1 MKKTAHVQRRF
12 DTEHRIL
19 DKILNRLPVGERKP
33 WSYPAVAEEI
43 GEAAHAVL
51 LAKKSLE
58 DAGIL
63 RTTLEYPKGQS
74 GRVSMWEITMA
85 PAMAHD
91 ELTREHERQLNRPS
105 MKKQRQSRQ
114 SAVADIGELHSIPTP
129 RIEDARAL
137 VREAQ
142 EYVARIEWARNH
154 IEEMRKQGID
164 IAPSAVTVRRDERLE
179 AIAGVL
185 PAIVELARENER
197 LRDQVSR
204 WLGMAGQGEAGQGSP
219 VTGSAF

>member
-19 DKILNRLPVGERKP
+19 DKIGKLLPVGERRP

-51 LAKKSLE
+51 LAKKTME
-58 DAGIL
+58 DAGVL

-74 GRVSMWEITMA
+74 GRVSMWELTM
-85 PAMAHD
+85 PLPLAHD

-105 MKKQRQSRQ
+105 MKAQRRSRATAGVQ
-114 SAVADIGELHSIPTP
+114 PGELRSMPTP

-137 VREAQ
+137 VKEAR

-154 IEEMRKQGID
+154 IAEMRGQGIEID
-164 IAPSAVTVRRDERLE
+164 MASVTVHRDEQLE
-179 AIAGVL
+179 TIAKIL
-185 PAIVELARENER
+185 PAVDELERENER
-197 LRDQVSR
+197 LNDQVQR
-204 WLGMAGQGEAGQGSP
+204 WLGHEGGASGHQVADA
-219 VTGSAF
+219 AF